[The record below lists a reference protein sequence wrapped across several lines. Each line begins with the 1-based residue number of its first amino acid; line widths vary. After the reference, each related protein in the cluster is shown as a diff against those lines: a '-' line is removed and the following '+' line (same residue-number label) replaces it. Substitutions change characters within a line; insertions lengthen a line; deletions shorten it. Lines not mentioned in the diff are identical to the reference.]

1 MFAILDH
8 NGKQFKVQEGDTIR
22 LDNVGKMKEIVFE
35 DILIFNNK
43 DGETIIGSPF
53 VSSVRI
59 IGKVLENL
67 KDKKIV
73 VFKKKRRHNYRRK
86 IGHRQDL
93 TLIKIEEVKLTN
105 TSNNKSVS
113 PNLKTEDRAMSKGD
127 SNGS

>member
-35 DILIFNNK
+35 NILIFNNK

-53 VSSVRI
+53 VSSVRV

-67 KDKKIV
+67 KDKKII

-86 IGHRQDL
+86 IGHRQQISV
-93 TLIKIEEVKLTN
+93 IKITDIQFSSK
-105 TSNNKSVS
+105 SNKDLSKK
-113 PNLKTEDRAMSKGD
+113 PNESKDLKTKSKTE
-127 SNGS
+127 

>member
-35 DILIFNNK
+35 NILIFNNK
-43 DGETIIGSPF
+43 DDETIIGSPF
-53 VSSVRI
+53 VSSVRV

-67 KDKKIV
+67 KDKKII

-86 IGHRQDL
+86 IGHRQQISV
-93 TLIKIEEVKLTN
+93 IKITDIQFSSK
-105 TSNNKSVS
+105 SNKDLSKKSNES
-113 PNLKTEDRAMSKGD
+113 KDLKTKSTTE
-127 SNGS
+127 

>member
-35 DILIFNNK
+35 NILIFNNK
-43 DGETIIGSPF
+43 DDETIIGSPF
-53 VSSVRI
+53 VSSVRV

-67 KDKKIV
+67 KDKKII

-86 IGHRQDL
+86 IGHRQQISV
-93 TLIKIEEVKLTN
+93 IKITDIQFSSK
-105 TSNNKSVS
+105 SNKDLSKKSNES
-113 PNLKTEDRAMSKGD
+113 KDLKTKSKTE
-127 SNGS
+127 

>member
-35 DILIFNNK
+35 NILIFDNK
-43 DGETIIGSPF
+43 DDETIIGSPF
-53 VSSVRI
+53 VSSVRV

-67 KDKKIV
+67 KDKKII

-86 IGHRQDL
+86 IGHRQQISV
-93 TLIKIEEVKLTN
+93 IKITDIQFSSK
-105 TSNNKSVS
+105 SNKDLSKKSNES
-113 PNLKTEDRAMSKGD
+113 KDLKTKSKTE
-127 SNGS
+127 

>member
-35 DILIFNNK
+35 NILIFNNK

-53 VSSVRI
+53 VSSVRV

-67 KDKKIV
+67 KDKKII

-86 IGHRQDL
+86 IGHRQQISV
-93 TLIKIEEVKLTN
+93 IKITDIQFSSK
-105 TSNNKSVS
+105 SNKDLSKKSNES
-113 PNLKTEDRAMSKGD
+113 KDLKTKSKTE
-127 SNGS
+127 

>member
-43 DGETIIGSPF
+43 DDETIIGSPF
-53 VSSVRI
+53 VSSVRV

-67 KDKKIV
+67 KDKKII

-86 IGHRQDL
+86 IGHRQQISV
-93 TLIKIEEVKLTN
+93 IKITDIQFSSK
-105 TSNNKSVS
+105 SNKDLSKKSNES
-113 PNLKTEDRAMSKGD
+113 KDLKTKSKTE
-127 SNGS
+127 

>member
-86 IGHRQDL
+86 IGHRQQISV
-93 TLIKIEEVKLTN
+93 IKITDIQFSSK
-105 TSNNKSVS
+105 SNKDLSKKSNES
-113 PNLKTEDRAMSKGD
+113 KDLKTKSKTE
-127 SNGS
+127 